1 MVKYGLL
8 SRIMPKLNLTE
19 VINDDDVKQIL
30 NPYEYE
36 YRCAACDNFFDPV
49 HGYSEYAIQ
58 KCPFE
63 GKVTWYTDW
72 RKIGCKCFMD

>member
-1 MVKYGLL
+1 MVKYELL